1 MFALRESVVDIGRT
15 EINAFLFIIIIIVVV
30 IIIIIIVIIIIIIII
45 IITES
50 ESFWL
55 AHTIKR
61 LESHLRAAK
70 TVNT

>member
-1 MFALRESVVDIGRT
+1 MFALRESVVNIGRT
-15 EINAFLFIIIIIVVV
+15 EINAFLFIIIIVVV
-30 IIIIIIVIIIIIIII
+30 IIIIIIVIIII

>member
-15 EINAFLFIIIIIVVV
+15 EINAFLFIIIVVV

-61 LESHLRAAK
+61 FDSHVRVAK

>member
-15 EINAFLFIIIIIVVV
+15 EINAFLFIIIIVVV
-30 IIIIIIVIIIIIIII
+30 IIIIIIVIIIII

>member
-1 MFALRESVVDIGRT
+1 MFALRESVVDLGRT
-15 EINAFLFIIIIIVVV
+15 EINAFLFIIIAVV
-30 IIIIIIVIIIIIIII
+30 IIIIIIVIIIII

>member
-1 MFALRESVVDIGRT
+1 MFALRESVVNIGRT
-15 EINAFLFIIIIIVVV
+15 EINAFLFIIIIVVV
-30 IIIIIIVIIIIIIII
+30 IIIIIIVIIIII

>member
-1 MFALRESVVDIGRT
+1 MFALRESVADIGRT
-15 EINAFLFIIIIIVVV
+15 EINAFLFIIIIIVA
-30 IIIIIIVIIIIIIII
+30 VIIIIIIII

-61 LESHLRAAK
+61 FDSHVRVAK

>member
-1 MFALRESVVDIGRT
+1 MFALRESVADIGRT
-15 EINAFLFIIIIIVVV
+15 EINAFLFIIIIIVAV
-30 IIIIIIVIIIIIIII
+30 IIIIIII

-61 LESHLRAAK
+61 FDSHVRVAK

>member
-1 MFALRESVVDIGRT
+1 MFALRESVADIGRT
-15 EINAFLFIIIIIVVV
+15 EINAFLFIIIIIVAV
-30 IIIIIIVIIIIIIII
+30 IIIIIIIII

-61 LESHLRAAK
+61 FDSHVRVAK

>member
-15 EINAFLFIIIIIVVV
+15 EINAFLFIIIIVVV